1 MNFKR
6 GLSIILCLSMSGL
19 LACGS
24 SGESVVTD
32 TDTGAPESDS
42 AEITSARIEPDLPD
56 KKWEG
61 YEFRVLTK
69 GDANV
74 HWKSK
79 DIAAAEENGDIINDA
94 VYKRNLAVSDR
105 FGVTFVDIP
114 SPDGTWNLTT
124 PARTSILADSDD
136 YDMIAGAPSE
146 VVKNLAPEGLLI
158 DLQDMPYIDLTKP
171 WYDQNSIEQLSIC
184 GKVFCT
190 TGDMLIMDDEA
201 TLGILFNKQ
210 IAEDYNLG
218 DLYEIVKSGKWTL
231 DLMTKMATD
240 VSEDLD
246 NDGKMGY
253 EDQYG
258 LTSEELNTYAC
269 MVGCGVQA
277 VVRNGDELEFNVT
290 SEKFIDAFEKSVK
303 MNRDYDITIHSAK
316 ISGVSDAYADVI
328 DPAFVSGRIFFNLA
342 GLVRVTHFR
351 SMDIDFG
358 VIPIPKYDEAQEKYY
373 SMVSI
378 PCSDSIAIPVSA
390 SDPERTGA
398 IIEALSAEGYY
409 TLKEAYYDT
418 VLKTKGARDE
428 ESAEMLDLIFS
439 NRIYDIG
446 YMYNWGSLI
455 TSINQLEIGG
465 NVSSTVASKLTV
477 AKTEMEKTIEDY
489 KNLQ

>member
-1 MNFKR
+1 MNVKR
-6 GLSIILCLSMSGL
+6 HISLILCLSMSGL
-19 LACGS
+19 IACGN
-24 SGESVVTD
+24 GGDSVATD
-32 TDTGAPESDS
+32 TDAKTPESTS
-42 AEITSARIEPDLPD
+42 AEVTTARIEPELPD
-56 KKWEG
+56 KKWDG

-69 GDANV
+69 GVDNV
-74 HWKSK
+74 HWRSK
-79 DIAAAEENGDIINDA
+79 DIAATEENGDVINDA
-94 VYKRNLAVSDR
+94 VYKRNLAVTDR

-114 SPDGTWNLTT
+114 SPNGTWNLTS
-124 PARTSILADSDD
+124 PARTSILAGSDD

-158 DLQDMPYIDLTKP
+158 DLQEMPYIDLTKP
-171 WYDQNSIEQLSIC
+171 WYDRNSIEQLSIG

-210 IAEDYNLG
+210 TAEDYNLG
-218 DLYEIVKSGKWTL
+218 NLYETVKSGKWTL

-240 VSEDLD
+240 VSEDLN
-246 NDGKMGY
+246 NDGAMGY
-253 EDQYG
+253 DDQYG
-258 LTSEELNTYAC
+258 LTSEPLNTYAC

-277 VVRNGDELEFNVT
+277 VVRNGDKLEFNVT
-290 SEKFIDAFEKSVK
+290 SERFIDAFEKSVK
-303 MNRDYDITIHSAK
+303 MNRNYDITLNAAK
-316 ISGVSDAYADVI
+316 VTGVNDAYSDII
-328 DPAFVSGRIFFNLA
+328 DPAFTSGRIFFNLA

-358 VIPIPKYDEAQEKYY
+358 VIPIPKYDEAQEEYY

-390 SDPERTGA
+390 SDIERTGA
-398 IIEALSAEGYY
+398 IIEAMSAEGYY

-446 YMYNWGSLI
+446 YMYNWGSLVN
-455 TSINQLEIGG
+455 SINDLEIDG
-465 NVSSTVASKLTV
+465 NISSTVASVLTA

-489 KNLQ
+489 KNLK